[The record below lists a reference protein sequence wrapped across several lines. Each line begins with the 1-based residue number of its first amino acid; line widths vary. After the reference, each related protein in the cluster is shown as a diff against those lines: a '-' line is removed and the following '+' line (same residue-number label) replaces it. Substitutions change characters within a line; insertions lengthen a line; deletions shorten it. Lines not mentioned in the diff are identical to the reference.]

1 MGDQARTKAVA
12 VMMLQKLL
20 RKGYY
25 YRICKTQMVLCAFSF
40 RHYGNPVREVACAL
54 RCEVREFESLV

>member
-12 VMMLQKLL
+12 VMMLL

-25 YRICKTQMVLCAFSF
+25 YRIWKTQMVLCAFSF
-40 RHYGNPVREVACAL
+40 RYYGNPVREVACAL